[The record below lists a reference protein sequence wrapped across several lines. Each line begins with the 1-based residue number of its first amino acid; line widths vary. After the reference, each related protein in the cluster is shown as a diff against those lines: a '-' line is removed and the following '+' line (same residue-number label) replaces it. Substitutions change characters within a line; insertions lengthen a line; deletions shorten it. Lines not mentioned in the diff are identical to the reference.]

1 MEKLNFLPLWE
12 MERVIKKKR
21 SNLYLLMYVLI
32 FLNSLFVIITI
43 FNMKDI
49 QSIKVLNSQRAVL
62 IDKNYNDMK
71 IKSEKKIDS
80 LKSYQWYNK
89 EISNEIISNTLFIK
103 NKEIIIQA
111 KAKDYSD
118 YISIIS
124 SIENKCKVKD
134 ISVAKLDENYLEF
147 SLTLEANYE

>member
-21 SNLYLLMYVLI
+21 SNSYVLIYVLI
-32 FLNSLFVIITI
+32 FLNSLVAIFTI

-49 QSIKVLNSQRAVL
+49 KSIKVKNSQRAVL
-62 IDKNYNDMK
+62 IDRNYNDMI
-71 IKSEKKIDS
+71 IKNEKRIDS

-89 EISNEIISNTLFIK
+89 EISNEIISNTLLIK
-103 NKEIIIQA
+103 NKEIIIQS
-111 KAKDYSD
+111 KVKDYSD
-118 YISIIS
+118 YISIVS
-124 SIENKCKVKD
+124 YIENKCKVKD